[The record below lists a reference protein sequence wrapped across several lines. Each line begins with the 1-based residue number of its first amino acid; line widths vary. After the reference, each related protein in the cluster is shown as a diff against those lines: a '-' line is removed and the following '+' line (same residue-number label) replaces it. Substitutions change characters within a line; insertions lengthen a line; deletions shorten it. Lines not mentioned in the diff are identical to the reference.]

1 MESALRILTLL
12 KVLSILFCASEMYA
26 DEEFVTPVC
35 RAFNEG
41 MQLFFLMLSIKIV
54 SSL

>member
-1 MESALRILTLL
+1 
-12 KVLSILFCASEMYA
+12 MYA

-41 MQLFFLMLSIKIV
+41 MQLFFLMSSIKMLNKLYICIISEKISV
-54 SSL
+54 FG

>member
-12 KVLSILFCASEMYA
+12 KVCSVRVKMYA
-26 DEEFVTPVC
+26 EEEFVKPVC

-41 MQLFFLMLSIKIV
+41 MQLFF
-54 SSL
+54 

>member
-1 MESALRILTLL
+1 MESALRILTLF

-41 MQLFFLMLSIKIV
+41 MQLFF
-54 SSL
+54 